1 MKRVGGGYT
10 GPGTP
15 KLRLNGPTRRVLQ
28 LGFFPRRHTLGPSS
42 AAIRSRTLQ
51 ARVYQKPI
59 RLVIPV
65 SFSLFLSFRS
75 LGNWGFFL
83 PHIYTNSTCVGND
96 DAITRR
102 LFFYGRTILLFL
114 SGIWGGER
122 RVGKFSCIEEK
133 DL

>member
-28 LGFFPRRHTLGPSS
+28 LGFFLRRHTLGPST

-59 RLVIPV
+59 RLAIPV
-65 SFSLFLSFRS
+65 SFLFSCYSGVWEIGAFSF
-75 LGNWGFFL
+75 
-83 PHIYTNSTCVGND
+83 HIYIRIAHALVM
-96 DAITRR
+96 IR
-102 LFFYGRTILLFL
+102 
-114 SGIWGGER
+114 
-122 RVGKFSCIEEK
+122 
-133 DL
+133 